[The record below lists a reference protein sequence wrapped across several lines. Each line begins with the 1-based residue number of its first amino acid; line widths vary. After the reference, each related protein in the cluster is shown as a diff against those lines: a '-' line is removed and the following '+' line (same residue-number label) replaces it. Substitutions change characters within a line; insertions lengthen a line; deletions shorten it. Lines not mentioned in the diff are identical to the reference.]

1 MLKLLCPYLANN
13 DNEKGWNID
22 REDEGGE
29 GSGGD
34 DLQPIYTLV
43 L

>member
-1 MLKLLCPYLANN
+1 MFKLLCPYPAYN

-29 GSGGD
+29 GSSED
-34 DLQPIYTLV
+34 DLQPIYAVV